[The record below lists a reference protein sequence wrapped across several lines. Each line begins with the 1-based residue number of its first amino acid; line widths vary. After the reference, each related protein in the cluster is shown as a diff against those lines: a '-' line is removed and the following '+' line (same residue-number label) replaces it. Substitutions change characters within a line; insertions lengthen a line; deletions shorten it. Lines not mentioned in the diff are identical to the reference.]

1 MSSQKTRIFIVDTL
15 EIWRKILINY
25 ISQTDD
31 MEVVGEISSGQGA
44 ILMLEEINPDVIML
58 EVSIKE
64 RIRITDIISHIH
76 QIAPQV
82 RVILCVDSV
91 SKKEILTTVDLG
103 IYDFITKTYQKQVV
117 LRVIRDCLAN
127 PVNE

>member
-1 MSSQKTRIFIVDTL
+1 VSSQKTRIFIVDTL

-76 QIAPQV
+76 QIAPH
-82 RVILCVDSV
+82 L
-91 SKKEILTTVDLG
+91 
-103 IYDFITKTYQKQVV
+103 IYYH
-117 LRVIRDCLAN
+117 
-127 PVNE
+127 P